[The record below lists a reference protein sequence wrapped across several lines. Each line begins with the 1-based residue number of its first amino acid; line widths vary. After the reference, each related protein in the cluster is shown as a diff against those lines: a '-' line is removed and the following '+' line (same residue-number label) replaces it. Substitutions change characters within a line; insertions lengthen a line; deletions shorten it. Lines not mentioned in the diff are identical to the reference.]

1 MESASLTKELKGYLQ
16 ITWDD
21 EDQEIENIIKGG
33 KAYLNSIAGTTIDY
47 DKDLISRQLLMDYG
61 RYVYN
66 QSLEFFEVNF
76 KRELLKLSIRE
87 GVKAHAAKKAETSS

>member
-1 MESASLTKELKGYLQ
+1 MDNSALVKELKRYLH

-21 EDQEIENIIKGG
+21 EDPDLSDHIESG
-33 KAYLNSIAGTTIDY
+33 KEYLNDLAGTSIDFE
-47 DKDLISRQLLMDYG
+47 KDRKSRQLLMDYG

-66 QSLEFFEVNF
+66 HSLEFFEVNF